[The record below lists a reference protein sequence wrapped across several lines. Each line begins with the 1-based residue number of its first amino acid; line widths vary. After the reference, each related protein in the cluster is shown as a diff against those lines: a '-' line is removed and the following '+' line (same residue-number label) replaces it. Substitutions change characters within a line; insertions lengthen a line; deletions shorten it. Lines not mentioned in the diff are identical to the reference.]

1 VNKID
6 LLNTMAESLKI
17 KVTVAGR
24 VYPLKVKNANEE
36 EGMRKAAIK
45 INDLVTKYEQ
55 NYAVSDKQD
64 VLAMCALQFAS
75 LIEVN
80 AINKEEDL
88 TEAINKMNK
97 LNVLIDEHL
106 NK

>member
-1 VNKID
+1 
-6 LLNTMAESLKI
+6 MAESLKI

-24 VYPLKVKNANEE
+24 VYPLNVKNANEE
-36 EGMRKAAIK
+36 EGMRKAANK
-45 INDLVTKYEQ
+45 INDLVSRYEQ

-75 LIEVN
+75 LIEIK

-88 TEAINKMNK
+88 NEDMEKMNN
-97 LNVLIDEHL
+97 LNVLLDEHL
-106 NK
+106 KK

>member
-1 VNKID
+1 
-6 LLNTMAESLKI
+6 MAESLKI
-17 KVTVAGR
+17 KVTIAGR
-24 VYPLKVKNANEE
+24 VYPLNVKNENEE
-36 EGMRKAAIK
+36 EGMRKAANK
-45 INDLVTKYEQ
+45 INDLVSKFEQ

-75 LIEVN
+75 LIEIN

-88 TEAINKMNK
+88 IEVSEKLNK

-106 NK
+106 KK

>member
-1 VNKID
+1 
-6 LLNTMAESLKI
+6 MAESLKI

-24 VYPLKVKNANEE
+24 VYPLNVKNANEE
-36 EGMRKAAIK
+36 EGMRKAANK
-45 INDLVTKYEQ
+45 INDLVSRYEQ

-75 LIEVN
+75 LIEIK

-88 TEAINKMNK
+88 NEALEKMNK
-97 LNVLIDEHL
+97 LNVLLDEHL
-106 NK
+106 KK